1 MATTPGAVTCDFL
14 VLDGDSSCKNTIE
27 KVVPGVKSVACFNH
41 YTKALYKRLS
51 AKFKLSQRVVKK
63 AVKATKTTPAVAAV
77 VDICRCKGTHKWTG
91 KHCGC
96 ANDKTAKHIQSLV
109 FAAGVKAGKDAAVF
123 KRLVDE
129 ILLHMR
135 GDHSTCTFHSKLQC
149 NCSAKCL
156 SRRCDCGECPPERS
170 RTCFGEP
177 AEPTCTGIPW
187 ASSVSSVTC
196 DYHYSIIKEELEG
209 IIRTADSV
217 IVEALGHKVDTC
229 HNEGLHKFMLDA
241 RNKGLNMSPGWY
253 AAMTNIGK

>member
-135 GDHSTCTFHSKLQC
+135 GDHSTCTFHSKLQDGRDYSHSYE
-149 NCSAKCL
+149 NLSPDEPDVDVDNGVAMVKMGNVPDSARVVVNSTRGIL
-156 SRRCDCGECPPERS
+156 LFIDIEHEGWGPYYSRITEL
-170 RTCFGEP
+170 
-177 AEPTCTGIPW
+177 CTKAVVFNLANEEGGATGSWRVPW
-187 ASSVSSVTC
+187 
-196 DYHYSIIKEELEG
+196 
-209 IIRTADSV
+209 
-217 IVEALGHKVDTC
+217 
-229 HNEGLHKFMLDA
+229 
-241 RNKGLNMSPGWY
+241 
-253 AAMTNIGK
+253 